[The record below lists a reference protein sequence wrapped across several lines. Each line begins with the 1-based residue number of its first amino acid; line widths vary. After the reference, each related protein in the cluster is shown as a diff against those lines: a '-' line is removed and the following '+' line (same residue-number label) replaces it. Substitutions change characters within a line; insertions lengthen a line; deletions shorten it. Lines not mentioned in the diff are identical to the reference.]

1 MMSNDQTKSI
11 METFRRMKYINC
23 RSLLPGMTPAEISLL
38 AAVCDGS
45 AERKKVSDLYDLC
58 AMQPTAVSRLMNS
71 LEEKGLIERNVRK
84 GNRRI
89 TDVLATDLGRKT
101 DEKNRGILR
110 SYWAQVLA
118 DVPEEDVQKMLGIMN
133 AIMDSMETVLAA
145 QSKNAERDTP

>member
-11 METFRRMKYINC
+11 METLRRMKYINYW
-23 RSLLPGMTPAEISLL
+23 SLIPGMTPAEISLL

-45 AERKKVSDLYDLC
+45 AERKKVSDLYGVC

-89 TDVLATDLGRKT
+89 TG
-101 DEKNRGILR
+101 
-110 SYWAQVLA
+110 
-118 DVPEEDVQKMLGIMN
+118 
-133 AIMDSMETVLAA
+133 VLAA
-145 QSKNAERDTP
+145 DLNLTAIHRIPELILVPRTGDKDPAKLLPSFFINRFCQ